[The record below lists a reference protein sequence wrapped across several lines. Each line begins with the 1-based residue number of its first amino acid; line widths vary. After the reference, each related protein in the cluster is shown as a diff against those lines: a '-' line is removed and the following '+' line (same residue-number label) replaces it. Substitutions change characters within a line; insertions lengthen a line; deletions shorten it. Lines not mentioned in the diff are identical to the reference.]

1 MRKWKGL
8 DVPVEPE
15 KDWQKWM
22 MNPDAICQQG
32 TEESWGDVRNR
43 MHCKGSDAC
52 RTCIYSYM
60 HGKDR
65 KRFYE
70 KVFNKKEIEMNQ
82 ARDSRGRFVKVKP
95 EYEVLNDELQVMNM
109 EVIRGSYD
117 NFYLVKLQ
125 LLDTTDLPLLY
136 TFVLDQE
143 DTRTDI
149 ILQYFF
155 DCLIGHHYLSFS
167 QPINKAAL
175 DECGYGLLIKVTF
188 TNGNRNSPDCIC
200 AKDCKWN
207 RIY

>member
-32 TEESWGDVRNR
+32 TEESCEDVRNT

-52 RTCIYSYM
+52 RTCIYSYL

-70 KVFNKKEIEMNQ
+70 KVFNKKEE
-82 ARDSRGRFVKVKP
+82 AK
-95 EYEVLNDELQVMNM
+95 YEVLNDELRVMNM

-155 DCLIGHHYLSFS
+155 DCLIGHYYLSFS
-167 QPINKAAL
+167 QPINKTAL
-175 DECGYGLLIKVTF
+175 DECGCGLLIKVTF
-188 TNGNRNSPDCIC
+188 TNGNRNSSDCIC